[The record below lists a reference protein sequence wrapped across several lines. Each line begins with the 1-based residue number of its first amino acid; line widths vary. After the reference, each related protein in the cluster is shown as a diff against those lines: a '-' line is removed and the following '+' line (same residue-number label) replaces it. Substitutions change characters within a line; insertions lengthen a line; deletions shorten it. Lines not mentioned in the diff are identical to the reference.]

1 MAQVAPCLLCPVL
14 LVLLTLGAWAQCW
27 ELLKLQEGETL
38 SVRCEHGTHG
48 RRRVKAWCRQRPTEV
63 CDVLVTSGQT
73 FDSRCSI
80 KDFKYSF
87 EVTMTEL
94 RVQDSGSYHCGFLE
108 DQFYSFKIV
117 HLTVSKAPTL
127 HPTRSTPR
135 TMTVPAPASASSPAT
150 DSPPGGWQW
159 KGVVVGVVVAIL
171 LLLLL
176 LGLSVLM
183 ALYLR
188 RAQGG
193 AQKGGGAGN
202 GERDVHHVYEDLAAP
217 KESAD
222 FEHPVPSDQDTGT
235 VHYASLTH
243 LSHSGTEDPTD
254 YDSRFLSVEYASIA
268 GRRPQPS
275 AHPALEGEPR
285 K

>member
-117 HLTVSKAPTL
+117 HLTVSK
-127 HPTRSTPR
+127 
-135 TMTVPAPASASSPAT
+135 
-150 DSPPGGWQW
+150 GGWQW